1 MQKKV
6 VDSIRVATWMVTILW
21 VIHFLQYITGSDF
34 GFLGTYP
41 RQFSGLKGIITSPLI
56 HADMQHLISNSV
68 PIFLLTS
75 TIFFFYKKVATR
87 AYLMIYILTG
97 LMVWIFA
104 RTVYHI
110 GASGVVYGL
119 VSFIF
124 WNGIFRRSLQSIVL
138 ALVVTVLYSGYFA
151 GILPNQ
157 EGISWESH
165 LLGGLVGIF
174 VAYYFKE
181 ELEADESEQ
190 LASWELAPKTESSP
204 FMRPDTFEK
213 TKQQRLQEAQEQLRK
228 AQEQRQFPDWY
239 SNSTYKE

>member
-1 MQKKV
+1 MQITKKAG
-6 VDSIRVATWMVTILW
+6 DSIKAAALLVGVLW
-21 VIHFLQYITGSDF
+21 FIHFMQIALEVDF

-41 RQFSGLKGIITSPLI
+41 REFWGLRGIIASPLI
-56 HADMQHLISNSV
+56 HADLPHLISNSV
-68 PIFLLTS
+68 PLLLLTS

-104 RTVYHI
+104 RRVFHI

-165 LLGGLVGIF
+165 LLGALVGIF
-174 VAYYFKE
+174 VAYYYKE
-181 ELEADESEQ
+181 EVEADELEQ
-190 LASWELAPKTESSP
+190 PASWELEPEKESTAFLS
-204 FMRPDTFEK
+204 PDTFDK
-213 TKQQRLQEAQEQLRK
+213 TKQERWQEAQQKRIY
-228 AQEQRQFPDWY
+228 PDWS
-239 SNSTYKE
+239 SNSTLDE